1 MNIHIIL
8 IIWELILEV
17 FCHIV
22 RRFFRVPVLDCL
34 ENLQMALIE
43 IHAVR
48 LADLIRHQIHDA
60 RINQADQLV
69 SRKVHHPEMEQ
80 VIVILA
86 RLQIGSAR
94 NRIES
99 ISA

>member
-1 MNIHIIL
+1 MNVHIIL
-8 IIWELILEV
+8 IIRELILEV

-22 RRFFRVPVLDCL
+22 RRFLRVPVLDCL

-69 SRKVHHPEMEQ
+69 SREVHHPEMEQ
-80 VIVILA
+80 VIVIFF
-86 RLQIGSAR
+86 
-94 NRIES
+94 
-99 ISA
+99 

>member
-8 IIWELILEV
+8 IIRELILEV

-22 RRFFRVPVLDCL
+22 RRFLRVPVLDCL

-48 LADLIRHQIHDA
+48 LADLIRHPD
-60 RINQADQLV
+60 
-69 SRKVHHPEMEQ
+69 P
-80 VIVILA
+80 
-86 RLQIGSAR
+86 
-94 NRIES
+94 
-99 ISA
+99 